1 MTSFR
6 PLFFTRWHSAVGLG
20 AAASIFTA
28 SGWALPASAKS
39 ANADESRDVKHKI
52 VIIGGGAAGLG
63 TASMLL
69 RKGGGKTA
77 DVAII
82 EPADHH
88 YYQPYW
94 TLVGGGKGKLEDS
107 RRSMASVMPKEATWI
122 KQGATAVDP
131 DAQAVVLADGRRV
144 HYEYLVV
151 AAGIKVDM
159 SSVKGLEATL
169 GKNGVS
175 TIYDYNYAG
184 KAWDDIMA
192 FKKGTA
198 LFTMPKTGVKC
209 GGAPQKI
216 MWLAEDYWRH
226 EAKVRPDVEVEFV
239 TGTGSMF
246 GVPKYSNA
254 LEKIRDKRGVLST
267 FKHDLVEVDG
277 ERKIATF
284 ETGEGA
290 RVQRPFD
297 LLHVVPKMGPYP
309 WLAQSKI
316 ADPQTGYVSVDK
328 ETLQHTRFPN
338 VFALGD
344 CSNLPTSKTAAAI
357 TAQTPILVHNLRRV
371 MAGKPA
377 NAKYDGY
384 TCCPIVTGRGKL
396 ILAEFKYGGE
406 TKETMPW
413 LFDQAKEHAPFYFMK
428 TIVFPWAYWNLM
440 LRGRWFGT
448 NTVFEPSFP
457 DPV

>member
-82 EPADHH
+82 EPTDHH

-254 LEKIRDKRGVLST
+254 LEKVRIRTLCQERLISEVLKPSHRTETSVSIPPTALRARSETSAASCPPSSTTLWKWTASARSPLLKLEKGRASNAPSTSSMLCRRWGPTRGSHNRRSLT
-267 FKHDLVEVDG
+267 
-277 ERKIATF
+277 RKQGTC
-284 ETGEGA
+284 
-290 RVQRPFD
+290 
-297 LLHVVPKMGPYP
+297 P
-309 WLAQSKI
+309 WTRRRSSIRAS
-316 ADPQTGYVSVDK
+316 QT
-328 ETLQHTRFPN
+328 
-338 VFALGD
+338 
-344 CSNLPTSKTAAAI
+344 CS
-357 TAQTPILVHNLRRV
+357 
-371 MAGKPA
+371 
-377 NAKYDGY
+377 
-384 TCCPIVTGRGKL
+384 
-396 ILAEFKYGGE
+396 
-406 TKETMPW
+406 
-413 LFDQAKEHAPFYFMK
+413 
-428 TIVFPWAYWNLM
+428 PWATAPISPPRRRRQQLP
-440 LRGRWFGT
+440 LKRL
-448 NTVFEPSFP
+448 S
-457 DPV
+457 